1 MKEVLQKYWGHQTF
15 RTHQQEVIE
24 TVLYGRDVLLLMA
37 TGRGKSL
44 CYQLPSLVLRDKKG
58 YRCVTV
64 VVSPLLALI
73 EDQVAGL
80 RANGVSALAI
90 GMSATNA
97 QVEAALRGEYALLY
111 VTPERMEV
119 WMDKLV
125 TLHNNVGLAALA
137 IDEAH
142 CVSQWGHDFR
152 PAYLQL
158 YKLRVMIRGKRV
170 HVDRSAS
177 YPPSHNPSSTPSLPP
192 SPPPSPPPCLL

>member
-1 MKEVLQKYWGHQTF
+1 MATEEEMKEVLQKYWGHQAF
-15 RTHQQEVIE
+15 RPHQQEVIE

-90 GMSATNA
+90 GTSATMA

-119 WMDKLV
+119 WMNSLV

-152 PAYLQL
+152 PSYLQL
-158 YKLRVMIRGKRV
+158 HKLRV
-170 HVDRSAS
+170 S
-177 YPPSHNPSSTPSLPP
+177 Y
-192 SPPPSPPPCLL
+192 